1 MELKIDGQRCD
12 LGGRLPE
19 LPKYD
24 AAALADVDACRE
36 GRTLRVVLPVT
47 GRNDAA
53 ARFARDPYAV
63 ARFNDELHTAELTHE
78 GAVLFAGAVRLLSA
92 SDEEY
97 VFEVRDGGAWWAKEA
112 AQAMISELGV
122 DYKAALT
129 PTTVC
134 DSWTAADT
142 PVRFFPVHRDE
153 YPRAN
158 SSDDLLPAERML
170 SVDDYRPFLH
180 LATVIDAIF
189 GQAGYRVQSDFLHGE
204 FFRSLYMSGA
214 YASHDTAAA
223 TARMGFHARRLAPA
237 TAQAGPTGR
246 VFADPTAIYNTV
258 GNIVDTATPQ
268 TLDADGEPIAD
279 LANNGGCFR
288 MMKNGAVAF
297 VPPTSVRVGFDYYLR
312 YTTDYRIASR
322 TRLKGFDT
330 LYLGPGSEV
339 RFQLANRYVDRRGAL
354 TTNYTYRVLVFD
366 HTAGAEYR
374 LTYRNGTSEVA
385 WLEFASRSAQATT
398 PTAGVLSDPVL
409 YVADGAWWV
418 PYAGDWALY
427 DGHIGET
434 GRTTVEVRVSTATE
448 LVTPTSPKYFYHIYF
463 AGAEPGMNLTLHKE
477 CSLEPVF
484 RTGPGF
490 GSNLDFGE
498 VAQLRVRQIEV
509 LRAVAHLFNLR
520 FHTDEATKTVY
531 VEPVD
536 DFFGAGP
543 EADWSGRTDFLQP
556 VVRQDIAPEVH
567 ERRTWCYREGDGPV
581 HRLESEQGTA
591 FGEWSCAARSKAT
604 LAGEKVYRNTLFAP
618 TVSAAGH
625 YRNAPS
631 ALLLEMGDRDD
642 LTQDEAATTPRIV
655 RYAGMHALP
664 EGERWGYP
672 SNGGGYPLAAFHFAG
687 DAATAGFTLCF
698 EDRDGVQGLN
708 RYYAR
713 QAAREGALERIT
725 LTLRVAPDE
734 YEALFVPELGLPNI
748 RSVFRIDTGQGV
760 VRATL
765 AAVESYDAEAHAL
778 RATFERQEKDI
789 Y

>member
-1 MELKIDGQRCD
+1 MELTIDGQQCD
-12 LGGRLPE
+12 LGDRLPE

-36 GRTLRVVLPVT
+36 GRTLRIVLPVT
-47 GRNDAA
+47 DRNDAA
-53 ARFARDPYAV
+53 ARFARDPHA
-63 ARFNDELHTAELTHE
+63 ATRFNEELHTAELTHE
-78 GAVLFAGAVRLLSA
+78 GAVLFAGSVRLLSV
-92 SDEEY
+92 SDAEY
-97 VFEVRDGGAWWAKEA
+97 VFEVRDGGAQWAKAA
-112 AQAMISELGV
+112 AQTMFSKLGIE
-122 DYKAALT
+122 YRAALT

-134 DSWTAADT
+134 DSWTADT

-158 SSDDLLPAERML
+158 GSDDLMPVERML

-180 LATVIDAIF
+180 LGTVVEAIF

-204 FFRSLYMSGA
+204 FFQSLYMSGA

-246 VFADPTAIYNTV
+246 VFADPAAIYNTV
-258 GNIVDTATPQ
+258 GNIVETATPQ

-288 MMKNGAVAF
+288 MQNGKIAF
-297 VPPTSVRVGFDYYLR
+297 VPPTAVRVGFDYYLR

-339 RFQLANRYVDRRGAL
+339 HFELTNRYVDRRGGL

-366 HTAGAEYR
+366 HAAGNRYR
-374 LTYRNGTSEVA
+374 LTYRNGASEVA
-385 WLEFASRSAQATT
+385 WLDFSARSAQATT
-398 PTAGVLSDPVL
+398 PTTGALSNPVL
-409 YVADGAWWV
+409 YVAAGAGWV

-463 AGAEPGMNLTLHKE
+463 AGAETGMNLTLHKE

-531 VEPVD
+531 IEPAD
-536 DFFGAGP
+536 DFFGQGP
-543 EADWSGRTDFLQP
+543 EADWSDRTDWLQP
-556 VVRQDIAPEVH
+556 VVRQDIASEVH

-581 HRLESEQGTA
+581 RRLEAETGGTLGA
-591 FGEWSCAARSKAT
+591 WSHDAQSKAT
-604 LAGEKVYRNTLFAP
+604 LVGEKVYRNPLFAP

-642 LTQDEAATTPRIV
+642 LTPDGAAVTPRIV
-655 RYAGMHALP
+655 RYAGLHALP
-664 EGERWGYP
+664 EPERWGYP

-687 DAATAGFTLCF
+687 DATTAGFTLGF
-698 EDRDGVQGLN
+698 ENRDGVQGLN

-765 AAVESYDAEAHAL
+765 AAIEHYDAETHAL
-778 RATFERQEKDI
+778 RGTFERQPEDA
-789 Y
+789 